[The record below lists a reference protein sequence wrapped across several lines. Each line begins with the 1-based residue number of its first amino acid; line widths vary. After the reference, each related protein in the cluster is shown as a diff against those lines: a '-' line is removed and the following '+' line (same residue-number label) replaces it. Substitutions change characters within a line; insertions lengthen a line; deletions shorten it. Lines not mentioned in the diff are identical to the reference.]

1 MEINSVMENIK
12 VINFSP
18 TQLSSL
24 LGSWFVLVAY
34 ILFLIFLFLTEG

>member
-18 TQLSSL
+18 TQFSSL
-24 LGSWFVLVAY
+24 LGFWFVLVAY
-34 ILFLIFLFLTEG
+34 ILFFIFYF